1 VTDKTSNVL
10 IVGAG
15 PTGLVLALWLTR
27 FGVRVRIIDRV
38 AEPGTTSR
46 AVAVQART
54 LEFYRQAGF
63 SQAVVDAGVQ
73 VEGINLWARNTKAVR
88 VPVGSLG
95 KGMSPFPYPLIYP
108 QDAHE
113 RFLIERL
120 NELGV
125 QVERPSELVRF
136 DQRDDSV
143 SAVIKRADGSEE
155 TFESAYL
162 AGCDGSHSIV
172 RETIGAGFPG
182 GTYSGVFYVADVVGT
197 GPAANDEL
205 HIGLDDADFM
215 LVLPMRGAGHVRLIG
230 PAKWGD
236 DRPQHELT
244 FDDIS
249 QRVIQNLKL
258 DITTVNWFSTY
269 RVHHRV
275 ASKFRDRRAFLV
287 GDAAHVHSPVGGQG
301 MNTGIADAVNLAWK
315 LAAVMRGDSPETL
328 LATYETER
336 IGLARRLVAT
346 TDRIFTFITKR
357 GPIARWVRTRLVP
370 RIAPFMFRIPSVRR
384 ALFRIV
390 SQTGINY
397 RQSALSVGATGNL
410 RGGDRLPWV
419 ELDADSDNF
428 APLALLKWQ
437 VHVYGKPGAGVA
449 DTCTTLGLSLH
460 EFAWRGEMA
469 RAGLQKGALYLIRP
483 DGYIGL
489 ADSAGDPQRLRDY
502 FADIARIKLPS
513 SPPSSQITTPPRE
526 RSLT

>member
-1 VTDKTSNVL
+1 MSDSRSNVL

-27 FGVRVRIIDRV
+27 FGVRVRIIDKV

-46 AVAVQART
+46 ALAVQART

-63 SQAVVDAGVQ
+63 SQAIVDAGVQ
-73 VEGINLWARNTKAVR
+73 IEGINLWARNTKAVR
-88 VPVGSLG
+88 VPVGNLG

-113 RFLIERL
+113 RFLIQRL

-125 QVERPSELVRF
+125 KVERPSELVRF
-136 DQRDDSV
+136 DQRDDCV
-143 SAVIKRADGSEE
+143 SAVIKHADGSTEVHE
-155 TFESAYL
+155 TAYL

-249 QRVIQNLKL
+249 QRVIRNLKL
-258 DITTVNWFSTY
+258 DITKVNWFSTY

-275 ASKFRDRRAFLV
+275 ASKFRDRRVFLV

-315 LAAVMRGDSPETL
+315 LAAVMRGDSPESL

-336 IGLARRLVAT
+336 IGFARRLVAT

-357 GPIARWVRTRLVP
+357 GPVARFVRTRVVP
-370 RIAPFMFRIPSVRR
+370 RIAPFVFRIPSVRR
-384 ALFRIV
+384 AMFRVV

-397 RQSALSVGATGNL
+397 RESALSVGATGHL
-410 RGGDRLPWV
+410 HGGDRLPWV

-437 VHVYGKPGAGVA
+437 VHVYGKPVAGVA
-449 DTCTTLGLSLH
+449 DVCAQLGLSLH
-460 EFAWRGEMA
+460 EFTWRSEMS
-469 RAGLQKGALYLIRP
+469 RVGLQRGALYLIRP

-513 SPPSSQITTPPRE
+513 SPPNSQITTPPRE

>member
-1 VTDKTSNVL
+1 
-10 IVGAG
+10 
-15 PTGLVLALWLTR
+15 
-27 FGVRVRIIDRV
+27 
-38 AEPGTTSR
+38 
-46 AVAVQART
+46 
-54 LEFYRQAGF
+54 
-63 SQAVVDAGVQ
+63 
-73 VEGINLWARNTKAVR
+73 
-88 VPVGSLG
+88 
-95 KGMSPFPYPLIYP
+95 MSPFPYPLIYP

-230 PAKWGD
+230 PAKWD
-236 DRPQHELT
+236 EDRGQRELT
-244 FDDIS
+244 FDDID
-249 QRVIQNLKL
+249 QRVVRNLKL
-258 DITTVNWFSTY
+258 AITNVNWFSTY

-315 LAAVMRGDSPETL
+315 LAAVMRGDSPESL
-328 LATYETER
+328 LATYESER

-346 TDRIFTFITKR
+346 TDRIFTFVTKR
-357 GPIARWVRTRLVP
+357 GSIARWVRTRMVP
-370 RIAPFMFRIPSVRR
+370 RIAPFIFRIPRARR
-384 ALFRIV
+384 AMFRIV

-397 RQSALSVGATGNL
+397 RKSPLSVGATGTL
-410 RGGDRLPWV
+410 HGGDRLPWV
-419 ELDADSDNF
+419 ELDAVSDNF

-437 VHVYGKPGAGVA
+437 VHVYGEKSA
-449 DTCTTLGLSLH
+449 DLADACMELGLSLH
-460 EFAWRGEMA
+460 EFTWRAEMA
-469 RAGLQKGALYLIRP
+469 RVGLRRGALYLIRP

-489 ADSAGDPQRLRDY
+489 ADSEGDPQHLRDY

-526 RSLT
+526 RSRT

>member
-1 VTDKTSNVL
+1 VTDRNSSVL

-27 FGVRVRIIDRV
+27 LGVRVRIIDK
-38 AEPGTTSR
+38 ASEAGTTSR

-54 LEFYRQAGF
+54 LEFYSQVGIA
-63 SQAVVDAGVQ
+63 QAVVDAGVK
-73 VEGINLWARNTKAVR
+73 VAALDLWARSTRTAR
-88 VPVGSLG
+88 VPVASLG

-113 RFLIERL
+113 RFLIQRL
-120 NELGV
+120 NDLGV
-125 QVERPSELVRF
+125 KVERPAELVRF
-136 DQRDDSV
+136 DQRDDCV
-143 SAVIKRADGSEE
+143 SAVIKRGDGSED
-155 TFESAYL
+155 TYESAYL
-162 AGCDGSHSIV
+162 AGCDGAHSIV

-182 GTYSGVFYVADVVGT
+182 GTYSGLFYVADVVGT
-197 GPAANDEL
+197 GPVTNDEL

-230 PAKWGD
+230 PAKWSD

-249 QRVIQNLKL
+249 QRVIRNLKL

-275 ASKFRDRRAFLV
+275 ASKFRDRRVFLV
-287 GDAAHVHSPVGGQG
+287 GDASHVHSPVGGQG

-315 LAAVMRGDSPETL
+315 LAAVMHGDSPESL
-328 LATYETER
+328 LATYESER

-357 GPIARWVRTRLVP
+357 GLIARFVRTRVVP
-370 RIAPFMFRIPSVRR
+370 RIAPFVFRVPSLRR
-384 ALFRIV
+384 AMFRIV
-390 SQTGINY
+390 SQTGISY
-397 RQSALSVGATGNL
+397 RESPLSVGATGSL
-410 RGGDRLPWV
+410 HGGDRLPWV
-419 ELDADSDNF
+419 ELDANSDNF

-437 VHVYGKPGAGVA
+437 VHVYGKASAEVA
-449 DTCTTLGLSLH
+449 EVCAELGHSLH
-460 EFAWRGEMA
+460 EFAWRAEMA
-469 RAGLQKGALYLIRP
+469 RVGLQRDALYLVRP

-489 ADSAGDPQRLRDY
+489 ADSAGNPQSLRDY

-526 RSLT
+526 RSRT